1 MPGNAINFQKMKNV
15 PTPGCFLAVD
25 IGATSG
31 REVVCFR
38 DNSGRLRFEE
48 IHRFPNAI
56 LNVAGHYFWDIFSIY
71 NSIVEGF
78 GKCAAAG
85 YHPES
90 VGIDTW
96 GVDFGFVGED
106 GTILGLPRAYRDPY
120 TDGAPEEFY
129 DIVPKEELYRRTGI
143 QIMPFNSIFQI
154 FRQTRTDFSPMK
166 HASKLLFI
174 PDLLAYMLTGN
185 MVCEYTVAS
194 TSQLLDPYSR
204 EFDRGLLAAAGIS
217 RDIFP
222 EMVMPGTVTGELD
235 SRIAE
240 STGLGRV
247 KVVAVAGHDT
257 ASAVAAVPAADRNFA
272 YLSSGTWSLMGIE
285 TDSPLISDRA
295 FSMNFT
301 NEGGVD
307 GSVRFLKNIAGMW
320 LLEQCRKEWK
330 LQGKDYGYGEI
341 MTMAR
346 KGAGFKVTVNPDD
359 PSLANPES
367 MTSAISRLCMEKS
380 GKAPAD
386 DCEMVYCIFR
396 SLAVRYREVLD
407 VLKEL
412 APFDIRSLYIVGGGA
427 RNTLLN
433 DMTEEETGVRVIAGP
448 SEATAIGNCM
458 IQAQAA
464 GLVRDRNEY
473 RRIIA
478 GMQ

>member
-1 MPGNAINFQKMKNV
+1 MKNS

-31 REVVCFR
+31 REVICFR
-38 DNSGRLRFEE
+38 DNDGKLRFEE
-48 IHRFPNAI
+48 IHRFPNAM
-56 LNVAGHYFWDIFSIY
+56 LNVSGRYYWDIFAIY

-78 GKCAAAG
+78 AKCASAG
-85 YHPES
+85 YRPES

-96 GVDFGFVGED
+96 GVDFGFTGED

-129 DIVPKEELYRRTGI
+129 NIVPKEELYRRTGI

-154 FRQTRTDFSPMK
+154 FRQTRSGFSPMK
-166 HASKLLFI
+166 HASRLLFI
-174 PDLLAYMLTGN
+174 PDLLAYMLTGR

-194 TSQLLDPYSR
+194 TSQLLDVRSKD
-204 EFDRGLLAAAGIS
+204 FDSGLLAAAGIT
-217 RDIFP
+217 REMFP
-222 EMVMPGTVTGELD
+222 ETVMPGTVIGELD
-235 SRIAE
+235 SHVAE
-240 STGLGRV
+240 RTGLHGV

-257 ASAVAAVPAADRNFA
+257 ASAIAAVPAADGNFA

-285 TDSPLISDRA
+285 TDRPLVSDKA

-301 NEGGVD
+301 NEGGVE
-307 GSVRFLKNIAGMW
+307 GSVRFLKNITGMW

-330 LQGKDYGYGEI
+330 LSGKDYGYEEI

-346 KGAGFKVTVNPDD
+346 KGAGFRVTVNPDD

-367 MTSAISRLCMEKS
+367 MTAAILQLCRDKS

-396 SLAVRYREVLD
+396 SLAVRYGEVLD
-407 VLKEL
+407 ALKEL
-412 APFDIRSLYIVGGGA
+412 APFDIDTLYIVGGGA
-427 RNTLLN
+427 RNTILN
-433 DMTEEETGVRVIAGP
+433 SMTEEVTGVKVIAGP

-458 IQAQAA
+458 LQAQAA
-464 GLVRDRNEY
+464 GLVRDRKEY

-478 GMQ
+478 GIY

>member
-1 MPGNAINFQKMKNV
+1 MKNIS
-15 PTPGCFLAVD
+15 TPGCFLAVD

-38 DNSGRLRFEE
+38 DNAGRFRFEE
-48 IHRFPNAI
+48 VHRFPNAI
-56 LNVAGHYFWDIFSIY
+56 LNVSGHYYWDIFAIYASI
-71 NSIVEGF
+71 IEGF
-78 GKCAAAG
+78 RKCVSAG

-90 VGIDTW
+90 IGIDTW
-96 GVDFGFVGED
+96 GVDFGFVADD
-106 GTILGLPRAYRDPY
+106 GTILGLPRAYRDQY

-129 DIVPKEELYRRTGI
+129 NIIPKEELYRRTGI

-154 FRQTRTDFSPMK
+154 FRQAETGS
-166 HASKLLFI
+166 ASLKYASRLLFI
-174 PDLLAYMLTGN
+174 PDLLAYMLTGK

-204 EFDRGLLAAAGIS
+204 DFDRGLLAAAGVK
-217 RDIFP
+217 RDMFP
-222 EMVMPGTVTGELD
+222 GIVMPGTVIGELD
-235 SRIAE
+235 SHIAD
-240 STGLGRV
+240 STGIGNV

-257 ASAVAAVPAADRNFA
+257 ASAVAAVPALDRNFA

-285 TDSPLISDRA
+285 TDAPVVNESA
-295 FSMNFT
+295 FAMNFT
-301 NEGGVD
+301 NEGGVE
-307 GSVRFLKNIAGMW
+307 GSVRFLKNITGMW

-330 LQGKDYGYGEI
+330 LAGKDYAYGDI
-341 MTMAR
+341 MSMAR
-346 KGAGFKVTVNPDD
+346 KGKDFNVTVNPDD

-367 MTSAISRLCMEKS
+367 MTAAISRLCLEKS

-396 SLAVRYREVLD
+396 SLAARYGEVLD
-407 VLKEL
+407 ILREL
-412 APFDIRSLYIVGGGA
+412 SPHDISCLYIVGGGA

-433 DMTEEETGVRVIAGP
+433 SMTEEAAGVKVIAGP
-448 SEATAIGNCM
+448 AEATAIGNCM
-458 IQAQAA
+458 VQAQAA

-478 GMQ
+478 GM